1 MGTIDDILNDEPSE
15 EPTAETVEAPTPEPA
30 PEPEVSAETDDK
42 GPVRDEKGR
51 FAPKGETESA
61 SPAPANQN
69 FDPAPVIAER
79 RRRQEAEQRALHL
92 EEQLQR
98 LQNPP
103 EPPPSV
109 FEDEHGWQQHFGSQV
124 VSAAVQQA
132 SLNAT
137 LNMSEMLAR
146 QANPDFDEMKSE
158 FLALAEQNPSL
169 VAEARND
176 PHPWAKAYQIAK
188 NARTMKELG
197 ATDLDTLKARLREE
211 LMAEMQAQQ
220 PAPTAPHIPATISN
234 ERNVGQRTGPAWSG
248 PRSLSELLS

>member
-15 EPTAETVEAPTPEPA
+15 EPVAETPAEIVEEAPQIE
-30 PEPEVSAETDDK
+30 EVSAETDDK

-61 SPAPANQN
+61 SPAPAKQEY
-69 FDPAPVIAER
+69 DPAPVIAER
-79 RRRQEAEQRALHL
+79 RRRQEAEQRAQAL
-92 EEQLQR
+92 EQQLAA
-98 LQNPP
+98 LQNPAA
-103 EPPPSV
+103 PPPSI
-109 FEDEHGWQQHFGSQV
+109 FEDEQGAFQHYGGAI
-124 VSAAVQQA
+124 VSEAVQQA

-169 VAEARND
+169 LAEARAD
-176 PHPWAKAYQIAK
+176 PHPWDKAYKIAK

-197 ATDLDTLKARLREE
+197 ATDLASLEAKLREKI
-211 LMAEMQAQQ
+211 MAEMQAQ
-220 PAPTAPHIPATISN
+220 PAPVQGIPATISN
-234 ERNVGQRTGPAWSG
+234 ERNVGQRTGPVWSG